1 MYVQTIKY
9 PNLKLSN
16 TLTNTGPYKECYS
29 SAINGAN
36 VTRGTLY
43 ITSGA
48 TWIMTENIL
57 NNKYNN
63 QNIYNIA
70 IFATV
75 PLMTDKILVFLSS
88 NYLRCSRQERLWRT
102 PGSQSSTRTRGT
114 HTRASWT
121 AALTTGK
128 YNIGHSTK
136 AHLNVFYR
144 GNGQFH
150 NCASRSFITVHGQ
163 F

>member
-63 QNIYNIA
+63 QNILKKIA
-70 IFATV
+70 MFAT
-75 PLMTDKILVFLSS
+75 PL
-88 NYLRCSRQERLWRT
+88 E
-102 PGSQSSTRTRGT
+102 
-114 HTRASWT
+114 
-121 AALTTGK
+121 
-128 YNIGHSTK
+128 K
-136 AHLNVFYR
+136 AHVLNSCYKYR
-144 GNGQFH
+144 L
-150 NCASRSFITVHGQ
+150 I
-163 F
+163 